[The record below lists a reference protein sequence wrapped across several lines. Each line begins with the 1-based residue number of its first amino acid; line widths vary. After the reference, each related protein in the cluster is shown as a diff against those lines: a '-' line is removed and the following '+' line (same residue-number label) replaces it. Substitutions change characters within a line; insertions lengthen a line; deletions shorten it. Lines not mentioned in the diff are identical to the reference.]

1 MSRQFNFSSSLSTTG
16 GDTGF
21 LSRAKS
27 AIASNWMIVLA
38 VIVFSIIAIYY
49 YFSYVAPTIG
59 SKNYSSN
66 NQNTTI
72 G

>member
-16 GDTGF
+16 GDTCF

-49 YFSYVAPTIG
+49 YFEVANLSYFFNLQIII
-59 SKNYSSN
+59 Y
-66 NQNTTI
+66 I
-72 G
+72 YL